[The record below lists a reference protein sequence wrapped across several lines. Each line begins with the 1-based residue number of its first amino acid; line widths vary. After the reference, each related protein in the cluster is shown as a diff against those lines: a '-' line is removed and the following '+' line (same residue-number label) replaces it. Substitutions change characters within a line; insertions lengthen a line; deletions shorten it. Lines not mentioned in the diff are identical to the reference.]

1 MRAIMVMFDT
11 LNRRLLPPYGA
22 EHIIA
27 PNFTRLAKLST
38 TFDTSYGGSMP
49 CIPARREMHTGR
61 YNFLHRAWGPL
72 EPFDDSVPE
81 ILKTAG
87 IHTHL
92 VTDHKHYWGAGAG
105 NYHTRYSTFEF
116 FRGQE
121 GDAWKGQ
128 IADPAVAEAV
138 IRRTDHTWRQDWVNR
153 AHLSDEADHPQTR
166 TFDAGLEFIET
177 NRADDGWFVQIEAYD
192 PHEPFFSYAQYRALY
207 GIDENAPLFDWP
219 SARRVIE
226 SPDEVERARAEYAAL
241 LSMCDTSLGRVLD
254 AMDRYDM
261 WDDTMLIV
269 CTDHGLL
276 LGEHEW
282 WGKNI
287 QPWYDETIHTPLFIS
302 DPRSRATGGRRE
314 SLVQTIDLGPTL
326 LDYFGLEPTTDMQGF
341 PLRDVIAHDSPV
353 REAALFGS
361 AGGHV
366 CVTDGRF
373 VYMRACA
380 DETNSPMADYTLM
393 PARYSQ
399 LMTPEELRTARL
411 VPPFG
416 FTKGAPVLRVEAT
429 SFGSPYPFGTL
440 LFDLASDPG
449 QNHPL
454 RDAALERLM
463 AGKLVDLLRASDA
476 PEEQYSRLG
485 LPTSG
490 PVGDEHLLVE
500 RQWQQVEHGRRPPPR
515 ATDFP
520 PDAAIARLTV
530 GELLGRDDLREVVV
544 REVPSLDASFVA
556 VMAAEMTL
564 VEVAAMRPEMTVE
577 SLRVIEAALAAR
589 ATNGIL

>member
-22 EHIIA
+22 EHVIA
-27 PNFTRLAKLST
+27 PNFTRLARLST
-38 TFDTSYGGSMP
+38 TFDTCYGGSMP

-81 ILKTAG
+81 MLKNAG

-92 VTDHKHYWGAGAG
+92 VTDHKHYWGDGAG
-105 NYHTRYSTFEF
+105 NYHTRYSSFEF

-121 GDAWKGQ
+121 GDPWKGQ
-128 IADPAVAEAV
+128 IADPEIPEGV

-153 AHLSDEADHPQTR
+153 AHLSDEADHPQTQ
-166 TFDAGLEFIET
+166 TFDAGLAFIET
-177 NRADDGWFVQIEAYD
+177 NHTEDDWFVQIEAYD
-192 PHEPFFSYAQYRALY
+192 PHEPFFSYAQYRTLY
-207 GIDENAPLFDWP
+207 GIDESAPLFDWP
-219 SARRVIE
+219 TTRRVIE

-241 LSMCDTSLGRVLD
+241 LSMCDASLGRVLD
-254 AMDRYDM
+254 AMNRYDM

-287 QPWYDETIHTPLFIS
+287 QPWYDETIHTPLFVW
-302 DPRSRATGGRRE
+302 DPRSRGTGDRRT

-326 LDYFGLEPTTDMQGF
+326 LDFFGLEPTTDMQGTS
-341 PLRDVIAHDSPV
+341 LRDVIACDSPV
-353 REAALFGS
+353 RDAALFGS

-366 CVTDGRF
+366 CITDGRY

-380 DETNSPMADYTLM
+380 DETNSPLADYTLM

-399 LMTPEELRTARL
+399 PMTPEELRTAKL
-411 VPPFG
+411 VPPFA
-416 FTKGAPVLRVEAT
+416 FTKGAPVLRVESS
-429 SFGSPYPFGTL
+429 SFGSPYTFGTL
-440 LFDLASDPG
+440 LFDLVTDPG
-449 QNHPL
+449 QEQPL
-454 RDAALERLM
+454 RDPALERAM
-463 AGKLVDLLRASDA
+463 ATKLVHLLRESDA
-476 PEEQYSRLG
+476 PEEQYARLG
-485 LPTSG
+485 LPAHG
-490 PVGDEHLLVE
+490 PVCDEHLLID
-500 RQWQQVEHGRRPPPR
+500 RQWDQVVTGRRPAPR
-515 ATDFP
+515 SADFP
-520 PDAAIARLTV
+520 PDAAVARLTI
-530 GELLGRDDLREVVV
+530 GELFGRDDLREVVV
-544 REVPSLDASFVA
+544 RQVPSLDSPYVA
-556 VMAAEMTL
+556 IMAAQMTL

-577 SLRVIEAALAAR
+577 SLGIVEEELAALV
-589 ATNGIL
+589 TDGIP